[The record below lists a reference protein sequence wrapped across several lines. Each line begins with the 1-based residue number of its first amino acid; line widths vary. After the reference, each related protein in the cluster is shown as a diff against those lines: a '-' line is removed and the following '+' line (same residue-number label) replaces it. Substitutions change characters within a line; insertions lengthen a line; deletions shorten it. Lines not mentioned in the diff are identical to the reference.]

1 MPDSHLRS
9 RRPRRA
15 RSGGWLVNLI
25 ALVLLAGAGGA
36 LDRPVVAASL
46 QDGGAAEPAPVD
58 PGLASPRDALETFVT
73 AMGAEPPDLERARDC
88 LELDAV
94 ARDATDDLAIRLYR
108 ILNRIEWI
116 DFEADASLP
125 GPTDVA
131 EWPDDQTTWRFFPR
145 ESEARRGSSMD
156 LGVWLTNRTRRDEVR
171 TLAPAARIELHR
183 GVDGAWRF
191 SAATVASIE
200 QLWAVLSPLDPVLL
214 PGGGERLTVA
224 ERIQQLFPATLRTG
238 GVLGVEPW
246 QWASLAILIFLG
258 LSLDLIVRLL
268 LASLSRRIICRRGG
282 EVEAQTLRRA
292 VRPFG
297 MAAAAIFWLQVI
309 KLLGLPNHALLVLG
323 PAIRLYAMLAFVW
336 AAFRVTDVVGEYF
349 AGRAAATENRFD
361 DLVVPLLRKTVKI
374 IIGIFGLI
382 YIAASFD
389 VEIGPLVA
397 GLGIGGVGF
406 AFAAKDT
413 LENIFGSVTV
423 ILDRPFQVGDW
434 VVIGETEG
442 TVEELG
448 LRSVRVRT
456 FYNSLVTIPT
466 ANLVRARVDNYGQ
479 RKYRRWKTHLNIM
492 YETSPDRVEAFCEG
506 IRELIR
512 LHPYTRKDYYQVWL
526 HQFGPHSIDILVYMF
541 FEAPEWSTEL
551 RERHRL
557 MLDIMR
563 MAERIGV
570 QFAYPTQ
577 RLVLERGTPAE
588 TADGLPEAD
597 AAVDPLSYGHDVLAR
612 RRGRQLVREMTRDE
626 RWRRR
631 VPPPHRFSAGDEL
644 DDEEAE
650 DGGTPDS
657 QIESRIGGDG

>member
-1 MPDSHLRS
+1 MVI
-9 RRPRRA
+9 
-15 RSGGWLVNLI
+15 LVG
-25 ALVLLAGAGGA
+25 LVLLASGAAG
-36 LDRPVVAASL
+36 LDRSASAWAS
-46 QDGGAAEPAPVD
+46 QDADGDLATAVD
-58 PGLASPRDALETFVT
+58 PGLASPLDTLETFVT
-73 AMGAEPPDLERARDC
+73 AMGADSPDLERARAC
-88 LELDAV
+88 LEFDAV
-94 ARDATDDLAIRLYR
+94 ARDATSDLAILMYR

-116 DFEADASLP
+116 DFIADASLP
-125 GPTDVA
+125 GPAEVA
-131 EWPDDQTTWRFFPR
+131 DWEDDRTNWRFFPR
-145 ESEARRGSSMD
+145 DAEARRGAAMD
-156 LGVWLTNRTRRDEVR
+156 LGIWLTNRTRHVEVR
-171 TLAPAARIELHR
+171 SLAPAARIELHR
-183 GVDGAWRF
+183 GADGAWRF

-200 QLWAVLSPLDPVLL
+200 DVWALLAPLDPVQL

-224 ERIQQLFPATLRTG
+224 ERIQQLFPATLQTG

-246 QWASLAILIFLG
+246 QWASLVILIFLG
-258 LSLDLIVRLL
+258 LSLDLVVRLI
-268 LASLSRRIICRRGG
+268 LAALSRSVIRRRGG
-282 EVEAQTLRRA
+282 EVEARSVRRA

-297 MAAAAIFWLQVI
+297 MAVAAIFWLQVV
-309 KLLGLPNHALLVLG
+309 KLLGLPNDALLVLG

-336 AAFRVTDVVGEYF
+336 AAFRVTDVVGEAF

-374 IIGIFGLI
+374 IIGVFGLI

-389 VEIGPLVA
+389 VQIGPLVA

-492 YETSPDRVEAFCEG
+492 YETPPERVEAFCEG

-563 MAERIGV
+563 MAERLGV

-577 RLVLERGTPAE
+577 RLVLEQVAPPATPS
-588 TADGLPEAD
+588 GLPDPETD
-597 AAVDPLSYGHDVLAR
+597 ADPLSYGHDVMAR
-612 RRGRQLVREMTRDE
+612 RRGRQIVREMTREE
-626 RWRRR
+626 RWRQR
-631 VPPPHRFSAGDEL
+631 VPAPHRFRDGHEL
-644 DDEEAE
+644 DLEDDEEGE
-650 DGGTPDS
+650 GPDT